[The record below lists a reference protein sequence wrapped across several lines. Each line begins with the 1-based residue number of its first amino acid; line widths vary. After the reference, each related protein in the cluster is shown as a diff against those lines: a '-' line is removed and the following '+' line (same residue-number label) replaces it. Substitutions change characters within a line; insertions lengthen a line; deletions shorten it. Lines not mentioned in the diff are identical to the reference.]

1 MGMDGHGC
9 HGHGHG
15 HGQGRTGGKK
25 MRERL
30 VRLTGEKTKVQTRPL
45 QTCTP
50 HCHPIPGPG
59 RDGSGA
65 SGMKQF
71 VESSSHRAFKADFQD
86 SPGGSQT
93 EFWFGSPRG
102 RVVVDA
108 SQAQARNGPPTKITV
123 LYTVPVSACRWQRRS
138 PHLHL
143 IQYGILPS
151 VPVPGLGLVPAWK
164 H

>member
-1 MGMDGHGC
+1 
-9 HGHGHG
+9 
-15 HGQGRTGGKK
+15 
-25 MRERL
+25 
-30 VRLTGEKTKVQTRPL
+30 L

-50 HCHPIPGPG
+50 RCHPIPCPG
-59 RDGSGA
+59 LDVNTVPGA

-71 VESSSHRAFKADFQD
+71 VESSSIQGRLSGLARGARRPNSGLAHRE
-86 SPGGSQT
+86 GGLWST
-93 EFWFGSPRG
+93 RRKHKHKHAMG
-102 RVVVDA
+102 R
-108 SQAQARNGPPTKITV
+108 RRRL

-143 IQYGILPS
+143 IPYGILPS

>member
-9 HGHGHG
+9 HG

-71 VESSSHRAFKADFQD
+71 VESSSIQGRLSGLSRGLADRILVWLTEREGCGRRVASTSTQRAADED
-86 SPGGSQT
+86 YCT
-93 EFWFGSPRG
+93 
-102 RVVVDA
+102 
-108 SQAQARNGPPTKITV
+108 
-123 LYTVPVSACRWQRRS
+123 
-138 PHLHL
+138 
-143 IQYGILPS
+143 QYQYRHADGKGALRIS
-151 VPVPGLGLVPAWK
+151 T
-164 H
+164 